1 MKKYIFKKLLFMIP
15 MLLVISFLVF
25 IALDFTPVDPL
36 TYMISPDMAS
46 SAEQIE
52 KLRQQLGLN
61 DPVIVRYGRW
71 LWQLLHGQFGYS
83 IVNGSPIS
91 KIVAQA
97 LPATFELAFVS
108 LFISTIVGIL
118 IGVISAVKQN
128 GIVDNIA
135 RFLAVVGT
143 AIPQF
148 FFGILLL
155 NFFAIQLRILPIG
168 GRFTSGDLSLITHI
182 KHLVLPV
189 MAMSIGLVSA
199 LMRYTRNSMLDVFN
213 ADYVKTAR
221 AKGVPEWKVYF
232 KHIFRNAMRP
242 ILVLLIF
249 RLPLLIGGSVIIESV
264 FSWPGIGTII
274 ISSVTA
280 GDYPVIMVTTL
291 MISIVVLFASLLVDI
306 MAAILDPRI
315 RY

>member
-1 MKKYIFKKLLFMIP
+1 MK
-15 MLLVISFLVF
+15 
-25 IALDFTPVDPL
+25 
-36 TYMISPDMAS
+36 
-46 SAEQIE
+46 
-52 KLRQQLGLN
+52 
-61 DPVIVRYGRW
+61 
-71 LWQLLHGQFGYS
+71 
-83 IVNGSPIS
+83 
-91 KIVAQA
+91 
-97 LPATFELAFVS
+97 
-108 LFISTIVGIL
+108 
-118 IGVISAVKQN
+118 
-128 GIVDNIA
+128 
-135 RFLAVVGT
+135 
-143 AIPQF
+143 
-148 FFGILLL
+148 
-155 NFFAIQLRILPIG
+155 ILPIG
-168 GRFTSGDLSLITHI
+168 GRFSSGDVSFVSRIQHLI
-182 KHLVLPV
+182 LPV
-189 MAMSIGLVSA
+189 TAMSIGLVAA

-291 MISIVVLFASLLVDI
+291 MISVVVLFASLLVDI
-306 MAAILDPRI
+306 MAAVLDPRI